1 MQIDWFT
8 LVAQLFNFLVLVWL
22 LKRFLYK
29 PILDAIDAREQGIA
43 QALQEAA
50 VTQQE
55 ASTERD
61 KLAASNAALD
71 AQSAALLEQARA
83 AAATE
88 RQQLMQQAHAEAEAL
103 TQKRRQDQQQ
113 ELQQL
118 HAEIYRLTLS
128 EVFALARKLLSDLA
142 NSTLEQSLVEA
153 FIAQLQT
160 MAEDSRKELIQA
172 LTSGQAGGLI
182 RSAFAL
188 DEDLRKRLQDS
199 INNWAGAQVPLK
211 FESSDELICGL
222 ELSAKGR
229 RSTWNISTYL
239 EELQASLSKQLA
251 APDNSDSA
259 EHGNV

>member
-43 QALQEAA
+43 QTLQEAA

-55 ASTERD
+55 ASAERD
-61 KLAASNAALD
+61 KLAASNAELD

-83 AAATE
+83 AATTE
-88 RQQLMQQAHAEAEAL
+88 RQQLMQAAHAEAESL
-103 TQKRRQDQQQ
+103 TLRHRQDQQQ

-142 NSTLEQSLVEA
+142 NSTLEQNLVEA

-160 MAEDSRKELIQA
+160 MAGDSREELIQA
-172 LTSGQAGGLI
+172 LTSGQAGGLV
-182 RSAFAL
+182 RSAFPL
-188 DEDLRKRLQDS
+188 DADLQQRLKDS
-199 INNWAGAQVPLK
+199 IAEWAGAQVPLK
-211 FESSDELICGL
+211 FENDERLICGL
-222 ELSAKGR
+222 ELSAKGLC
-229 RSTWNISTYL
+229 STWNIATYL
-239 EELQASLSKQLA
+239 EELQASLTEQLSA
-251 APDNSDSA
+251 SGNPGSA
-259 EHGNV
+259 EPVDA

>member
-22 LKRFLYK
+22 LKRFLYQ
-29 PILDAIDAREQGIA
+29 PILDAIDAREQSIA
-43 QALQEAA
+43 KTLREAA
-50 VTQQE
+50 STQQE

-83 AAATE
+83 DAAAQ
-88 RQQLMQQAHAEAEAL
+88 RQKLLQEAHAEAEAL
-103 TQKRRQDQQQ
+103 TQKRRQDQQR

-118 HAEIYRLTLS
+118 HAEIYRLSLS
-128 EVFALARKLLSDLA
+128 EVFDLARKLLGELA
-142 NSTLEQSLVEA
+142 NTTLEQSLVET

-160 MAEDSRKELIQA
+160 MTEDSREQLTQA
-172 LTSGQAGGLI
+172 LCSEPVGGLV
-182 RSAFAL
+182 RSAFTL
-188 DEDLRKRLQDS
+188 DTRLQQQLQDS
-199 INNWAGAQVPLK
+199 INAWAGAQLPLK
-211 FESSDELICGL
+211 FETSEQLICGL

-239 EELQASLSKQLA
+239 EELQANLTAQLPA
-251 APDNSDSA
+251 SDGTDSA
-259 EHGNV
+259 ESANA

>member
-22 LKRFLYK
+22 LKRFLYQ

-43 QALQEAA
+43 QTLQEAA
-50 VTQQE
+50 VTQEE

-71 AQSAALLEQARA
+71 AQSATLLEQARA
-83 AAATE
+83 AATTE
-88 RQQLMQQAHAEAEAL
+88 RQQLLQEAHVEAEAL
-103 TQKRRQDQQQ
+103 AKKRRQDQQQ

-142 NSTLEQSLVEA
+142 NTTLEQSLVEA

-160 MAEDSRKELIQA
+160 MAKDSRKELTQA
-172 LTSGQAGGLI
+172 LTSAQAGGLV
-182 RSAFAL
+182 RSAFPL
-188 DEDLRKRLQDS
+188 DADLQKRLQDS
-199 INNWAGAQVPLK
+199 IDTWAGVQVPLQ
-211 FESSDELICGL
+211 FETDEQLICGL

-239 EELQASLSKQLA
+239 EELQASLTKQLA
-251 APDNSDSA
+251 APDSGDSA
-259 EHGNV
+259 EPGNA

>member
-22 LKRFLYK
+22 LKRFLYQ

-43 QALQEAA
+43 QTLHEAA
-50 VTQQE
+50 ITQQQ
-55 ASTERD
+55 ASAERD

-83 AAATE
+83 AATTE
-88 RQQLMQQAHAEAEAL
+88 RQQLVQEAHVEAEAL
-103 TQKRRQDQQQ
+103 AQRRRQDQLQ

-142 NSTLEQSLVEA
+142 NSTLEQSVVEA
-153 FIAQLQT
+153 FIAQLQV
-160 MAEDSRKELIQA
+160 MPEEPRKELARA

-182 RSAFAL
+182 RSAFPLDAAL
-188 DEDLRKRLQDS
+188 QTRLQESVDA
-199 INNWAGAQVPLK
+199 WAGAQIPLQFK
-211 FESSDELICGL
+211 TDEQLICGL
-222 ELSAKGR
+222 ELSAKGLH
-229 RSTWNISTYL
+229 STWNIATYL
-239 EELQASLSKQLA
+239 EELQASLTEQLSV
-251 APDNSDSA
+251 PDNSESA
-259 EHGNV
+259 EPGDV